1 MIEVRKIRPEDA
13 PALVGL
19 IDALA
24 DYEKLDPPDEAA
36 KARLIRDL
44 FSERPRVESFLAT
57 VEGAAAGYTF
67 IFETY
72 STFLALPTLYLEDL
86 FVLPAYRSR
95 KVGSALFRA
104 MVQEAHTRGCG
115 RMEWSVLD
123 WNQLAIDFYERYGA
137 KRQREWLPYRMVRA
151 DMERCLT
158 KTDGPPL
165 NN

>member
-1 MIEVRKIRPEDA
+1 MIEVRRVTPADA
-13 PALVGL
+13 PALLSL

-36 KARLIRDL
+36 KARLVRDL

-57 VEGAAAGYTF
+57 VDGTPVGYTF

-72 STFLALPTLYLEDL
+72 STFLALPTLFLEDF
-86 FVLPAYRSR
+86 FVLPEYRSQ

-104 MVQEAHTRGCG
+104 MIAEADKRGCG

-123 WNQLAIDFYERYGA
+123 WNQLAIDFYQRYGA
-137 KRQREWLPYRMVRA
+137 RHLREWHSYRFVRSDFA
-151 DMERCLT
+151 RVL
-158 KTDGPPL
+158 KSV
-165 NN
+165 

>member
-1 MIEVRKIRPEDA
+1 MIEIRKIQPAEA
-13 PALVGL
+13 PALLQL

-24 DYEKLDPPDEAA
+24 DYEKLSPPDADA

-44 FSERPRVESFLAT
+44 FSERPRVESYLAF
-57 VEGAAAGYTF
+57 VDGVAAGYTF

-86 FVLPAYRSR
+86 FVLPEYRSA

-104 MVQEAHTRGCG
+104 MVREAHTRGCG

-123 WNQLAIDFYERYGA
+123 WNRLAIDFYERHGA
-137 KRQREWLPYRMVRA
+137 NQMREWLPYRLLRTE
-151 DMERCLT
+151 MEGL
-158 KTDGPPL
+158 L
-165 NN
+165 